1 MAVKFTKPEIN
12 VREKLAELDKPSGI
26 AGEAMLRAETVAE
39 QQDLI
44 GVGRRNLIINGAMN
58 VSQRGTTFD
67 KNSFTGAK
75 YFSLDRF
82 HIQSSIPSCDHTT
95 TQTTD
100 APEGFSHSLKYTQ
113 DTAAS
118 TYPAAGAQYHRLR
131 HHLEG
136 QDCKQ
141 LQNKPCVLSFWVKS
155 SIVGKFDVTI
165 FAPNSSSNHMVL
177 PYNIHSANTWE
188 KKELSFIGPAVITAG
203 AVTLSLDLQWQLARS
218 GTQYQTSATNVWG
231 TTKLSSADSTDAII
245 KTAGATWQ
253 LTGIQLELGKVAT
266 PFEHRSYGE
275 ELALC
280 QRYFERLEDLA
291 STDSNGAASTETLIG
306 IGYCYT
312 TTRVMGHVTWKAT
325 KRANPTCTVSPV
337 TDIQCLSSA
346 GAWISATGVDVRAN
360 KNSARLDITT
370 GSAMSA
376 AGHACEIR
384 FNTASPVGYIY
395 IDAEL

>member
-1 MAVKFTKPEIN
+1 MAVKITKPEIN

-39 QQDLI
+39 QQALI

-67 KNSFTGAK
+67 KDSFTGAK
-75 YFSLDRF
+75 YYSLDRF
-82 HIQSSIPSCDHTT
+82 HIQSDIPSCDHTT

-113 DTAAS
+113 DTTAS
-118 TYPAAGAQYHRLR
+118 TYPAYGSQYHRFR
-131 HHLEG
+131 YHLEG

-155 SIVGKFDVTI
+155 SIVGKFDVTF
-165 FAPNSSSNHMVL
+165 FASNSSSNHMVL

-188 KKELSFIGPAVITAG
+188 KKELSFIGPAEITAG

-218 GTQYQTSATNVWG
+218 GTSYQTSATNVWG
-231 TTKLSSADSTDAII
+231 TTNLSSPDSTDAII

-280 QRYFERLEDLA
+280 QRYYYDAGLQPIDLVGVGHA
-291 STDSNGAASTETLIG
+291 SGYSGVTSGRITFPVTMRATPTYTRTVTQSNYSGTPNQTIVTPQAFYQTSQNMSSTEYLYQNQFKFT
-306 IGYCYT
+306 
-312 TTRVMGHVTWKAT
+312 
-325 KRANPTCTVSPV
+325 
-337 TDIQCLSSA
+337 
-346 GAWISATGVDVRAN
+346 
-360 KNSARLDITT
+360 
-370 GSAMSA
+370 
-376 AGHACEIR
+376 
-384 FNTASPVGYIY
+384 
-395 IDAEL
+395 AEL

>member
-1 MAVKFTKPEIN
+1 MTVKITKPEIN

-44 GVGRRNLIINGAMN
+44 GVGRRNILVNGAMN

-67 KNSFTGAK
+67 KDSFTGAK
-75 YFSLDRF
+75 YYSLDRF

-188 KKELSFIGPAVITAG
+188 KKELSFIGPATITAG
-203 AVTLSLDLQWQLARS
+203 AVTLSLDLQWQLART
-218 GTQYQTSATNVWG
+218 GTKYQTSATNVWG

-280 QRYFERLEDLA
+280 QRYFYKWESDAGYNFAAMGYSYSTTGINAIVHFPVTMRAQPSLTVA
-291 STDSNGAASTETLIG
+291 GNWRACSATCVTGSVSGGSYNTDSSCIQMTTSG
-306 IGYCYT
+306 I
-312 TTRVMGHVTWKAT
+312 
-325 KRANPTCTVSPV
+325 
-337 TDIQCLSSA
+337 SA
-346 GAWISATGVDVRAN
+346 GVPYMMGDAN
-360 KNSARLDITT
+360 DA
-370 GSAMSA
+370 
-376 AGHACEIR
+376 
-384 FNTASPVGYIY
+384 TASLSWN
-395 IDAEL
+395 AEL

>member
-12 VREKLAELDKPSGI
+12 VREKLAELDKPSGL
-26 AGEAMLRAETVAE
+26 AGEAMLRADTVAE
-39 QQDLI
+39 QQALI

-58 VSQRGTTFD
+58 VSQRGATFD

-75 YFSLDRF
+75 YYSLDRF

-118 TYPAAGAQYHRLR
+118 TYPAAGAQYHRFR

-188 KKELSFIGPAVITAG
+188 KKELSFIGPAEITAG
-203 AVTLSLDLQWQLARS
+203 AVSLSLDIQWQLVRS

-245 KTAGATWQ
+245 KTAGATWK
-253 LTGIQLELGKVAT
+253 LTGVQLESGTVAT

-280 QRYFERLEDLA
+280 QRYFQLFEA
-291 STDSNGAASTETLIG
+291 
-306 IGYCYT
+306 
-312 TTRVMGHVTWKAT
+312 
-325 KRANPTCTVSPV
+325 
-337 TDIQCLSSA
+337 
-346 GAWISATGVDVRAN
+346 
-360 KNSARLDITT
+360 
-370 GSAMSA
+370 A
-376 AGHACEIR
+376 AGHASSTTAVE
-384 FNTASPVGYIY
+384 FTYQWNTEMRAAPSASASAALIVERHNITIYTQSSGAASITQVTPRAAKFTLSNFSGLTAGNAYSYIGNHSSSGH
-395 IDAEL
+395 IELSAEL

>member
-1 MAVKFTKPEIN
+1 MTVKITKPEIN
-12 VREKLAELDKPSGI
+12 IREKIAELDKPSGI

-39 QQDLI
+39 QQALI

-67 KNSFTGAK
+67 KDSFTGAK
-75 YFSLDRF
+75 YYSLDRF
-82 HIQSSIPSCDHTT
+82 HIQSDIPSCDHTT

-113 DTAAS
+113 DTTAS
-118 TYPAAGAQYHRLR
+118 TYPAYSSQYHRFR

-155 SIVGKFDVTI
+155 SIVGKFDVAI

-188 KKELSFIGPAVITAG
+188 KKELSFIGPAEITAG

-218 GTQYQTSATNVWG
+218 GTSYQTSATNVWG
-231 TTKLSSADSTDAII
+231 ATNLSSPDSTDAII

-253 LTGIQLELGKVAT
+253 ITGIQLELGKVAT

-280 QRYFERLEDLA
+280 QRYYQRITGGGYTWITEVQRHNSTGFRSVLHLPVPLRVVPSISYSNLA
-291 STDSNGAASTETLIG
+291 YWYNNGSLNAGTQSISV
-306 IGYCYT
+306 GYT
-312 TTRVMGHVTWKAT
+312 AT
-325 KRANPTCTVSPV
+325 GR
-337 TDIQCLSSA
+337 TDISHLNLEYIPTTMGLTTDGNLSAMLSFTSA
-346 GAWISATGVDVRAN
+346 G
-360 KNSARLDITT
+360 
-370 GSAMSA
+370 
-376 AGHACEIR
+376 
-384 FNTASPVGYIY
+384 GYL
-395 IDAEL
+395 AFSSEL

>member
-44 GVGRRNLIINGAMN
+44 GVGRRNILVNGAMN

-188 KKELSFIGPAVITAG
+188 KKELSFIGPATITAG

-280 QRYFERLEDLA
+280 QRYFYKWESDAGYNFAAMGYSYSTTGINAIVHFPVTMRAQPSLTVA
-291 STDSNGAASTETLIG
+291 GNWRACSATCVTGSVSGGSYNTDSSCIQMTTSG
-306 IGYCYT
+306 I
-312 TTRVMGHVTWKAT
+312 
-325 KRANPTCTVSPV
+325 
-337 TDIQCLSSA
+337 SA
-346 GAWISATGVDVRAN
+346 GVPYMMGDAN
-360 KNSARLDITT
+360 DA
-370 GSAMSA
+370 
-376 AGHACEIR
+376 
-384 FNTASPVGYIY
+384 TASLSWN
-395 IDAEL
+395 AEL